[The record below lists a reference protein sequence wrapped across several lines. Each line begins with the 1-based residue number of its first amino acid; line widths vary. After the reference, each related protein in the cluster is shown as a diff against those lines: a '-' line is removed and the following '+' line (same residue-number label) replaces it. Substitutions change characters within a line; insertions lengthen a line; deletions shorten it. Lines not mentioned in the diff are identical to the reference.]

1 MYDSQRYFCERNAGV
16 KNNIKVDCLLLKSG
30 QCNQRCLLLWVSRSG
45 HFQYCEVYEIIL
57 LFYFFIY
64 LFFPILFNTVN
75 AEVWG
80 LSQPPP
86 FPISEGF
93 GFASIS

>member
-16 KNNIKVDCLLLKSG
+16 KNNIKVDCLLLKSR
-30 QCNQRCLLLWVSRSG
+30 QCNQRCLLLGVSRT
-45 HFQYCEVYEIIL
+45 YPIL
-57 LFYFFIY
+57 L
-64 LFFPILFNTVN
+64 NTVN

-86 FPISEGF
+86 FPFPKGLDLLPYPKVNLRL
-93 GFASIS
+93 